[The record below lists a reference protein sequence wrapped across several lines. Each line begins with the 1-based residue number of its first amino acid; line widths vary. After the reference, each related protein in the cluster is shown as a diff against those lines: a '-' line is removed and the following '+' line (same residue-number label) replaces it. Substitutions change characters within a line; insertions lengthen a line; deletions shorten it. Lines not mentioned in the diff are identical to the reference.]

1 MARGSAPLDGSVL
14 PPSRIVSERQAGLL
28 RRFMPESATGREI
41 VSLGEGCPAPRYP
54 GRSVFFLPFA
64 MAGLVPPFSSFF
76 VDVLEFYD
84 LQMAHL
90 TPNAVMTLA
99 IFAHLCEMFIGVR
112 PSLRLFRWFF
122 TVQPVS
128 PPSVVGGCYF
138 QPRGPVLNR
147 YIPCVLRKK
156 WDDWKSDWFY
166 TPLADESRLR
176 LPSQPPAQA
185 SNWRAPVDLGDG
197 YDAVLDRLAG
207 LRSQGLTGAMVF
219 GDYLRRRIAPLQR
232 RARGAWEYTGSE
244 DCMRTHQGVRW
255 DWAPKDFKI
264 VVQRVLNLSS
274 VEASLVPQGVLPLCS
289 DPDRASILTIMQ
301 AVGASEERAPR
312 GHDGAVGS
320 RRGERSTPRGGRA
333 SGPRDGGPGSGHPA
347 DARGKRK
354 QEGTPPSSPP
364 RGGGAA
370 RASSRRPEGATP
382 TSQPEGERKK
392 KRPRKMR
399 GTEPSRGNLISPP
412 RWSFNRPPRSEI
424 PSRPSRHSKSG
435 QSESEDP
442 ASTEARRRESDRRE
456 AADRLRE
463 AEEAAREAALAR
475 QTEEAVWEEAGLRQA
490 EATTSSEATRETDR
504 QEAADRLREAEEA
517 VQVAVQARLA
527 EEAAREEVR
536 LHQAEAAT
544 TSEAACDEAAGAS
557 LGPNSSGDAQDKLGP
572 GDIPESGTSIGGPSR
587 AASSPRRLFPTPSAA
602 PLSAE
607 PLLRALAVANTTV
620 LDGLSAQVEALQ
632 AERAELDA
640 AWVRVEEGRRSV
652 EAMVEVG
659 RKAHRRHVSELEA
672 RRKVL
677 EEIAKEV
684 EEERGA
690 ALIATTVMNE
700 AQDSLRLQYGS
711 WEAELEKKLDA
722 AQGVLD
728 AAAARERRAAETEV
742 ASRRRDEALEARA
755 MALEKRAC
763 AVERDLADR
772 EAAVAIREVTL
783 AVHEAACAEEES
795 ALRLRE
801 DALTERERALE
812 EAEAAA
818 QRLADSLSLR
828 EASQEE
834 QARRN
839 LEDARAERTALNQ
852 RAAELEAREK
862 ELDARARIGGAA
874 AGESDLTARLA
885 TAEHTIADLQGAL
898 DSSAG
903 EVEALRL
910 AGEVGPGMLRDA
922 VSRLD
927 RAGRQVGLWGGQTAK
942 YAATQGGLAQRLSEI
957 AGTLQR
963 LPEELE
969 RTIKSSSRDL
979 ARGAVELVLAS
990 YQARDPDFSPW
1001 TALDEFPPGT
1011 EDGARA
1017 QVRDAADHIVHSFE
1031 GSAPRLAFALNS
1043 DGEDDTAEWAIVAT
1057 RPAIRDV
1064 CAAVLLCLG
1073 LNKGSCP
1080 GPSPQMARVGASAWR
1095 DPHVETGQAGSVVT
1109 EGYG

>member
-14 PPSRIVSERQAGLL
+14 PPSRIVSERQAGLP

-64 MAGLVPPFSSFF
+64 MAGLVPLFSSFF
-76 VDVLEFYD
+76 MDVLEFYD

-122 TVQPVS
+122 IVQPVS

-147 YIPCVLRKK
+147 YIPCVLCKK

-166 TPLADESRLR
+166 TPLADEARLR

-185 SNWRAPVDLGDG
+185 SNWRAP
-197 YDAVLDRLAG
+197 
-207 LRSQGLTGAMVF
+207 GLTGAMVF

-255 DWAPKDFKI
+255 DWAPEDFKI

-274 VEASLVPQGVLPLCS
+274 VEASLIPQGVLPLCS

-312 GHDGAVGS
+312 GHDGAGGS
-320 RRGERSTPRGGRA
+320 RRGEQSTPGGGRA
-333 SGPRDGGPGSGHPA
+333 SGPRVGGPGSGRPA

-354 QEGTPPSSPP
+354 QEGTPPPSPP

-382 TSQPEGERKK
+382 T
-392 KRPRKMR
+392 
-399 GTEPSRGNLISPP
+399 
-412 RWSFNRPPRSEI
+412 EI

-435 QSESEDP
+435 QSEAEDP
-442 ASTEARRRESDRRE
+442 ATTEARRRESDRRE

-463 AEEAAREAALAR
+463 AEEAAREAARAR
-475 QTEEAVWEEAGLRQA
+475 QTEEAVREEAGLRQA

-517 VQVAVQARLA
+517 AQVAVRARQA
-527 EEAAREEVR
+527 EEAAREEAR
-536 LHQAEAAT
+536 LRQAEAAM
-544 TSEAACDEAAGAS
+544 TSEATRDEAAGAS
-557 LGPNSSGDAQDKLGP
+557 LGPTSSGNAQDKPGL

-587 AASSPRRLFPTPSAA
+587 AASSSRRLFPTPSVA

-607 PLLRALAVANTTV
+607 PLLQALAVANTTV

-632 AERAELDA
+632 AERAELNA
-640 AWVRVEEGRRSV
+640 AWARVEEGRRSV

-677 EEIAKEV
+677 GEIAKEV

-700 AQDSLRLQYGS
+700 AQDTLRLQYGS
-711 WEAELEKKLDA
+711 WEAELGKKLDA
-722 AQGVLD
+722 ARGVLD
-728 AAAARERRAAETEV
+728 AAAARELRVAETEV
-742 ASRRRDEALEARA
+742 ASRQREEALEARA
-755 MALEKRAC
+755 MALEERAC

-828 EASQEE
+828 EAAQEE

-839 LEDARAERTALNQ
+839 LESACAERAALNQ
-852 RAAELEAREK
+852 RAAELEAQAR
-862 ELDARARIGGAA
+862 ELDARARSGGVAM
-874 AGESDLTARLA
+874 GDSDLTARLA
-885 TAEHTIADLQGAL
+885 AAEHTIADLQGAL

-927 RAGRQVGLWGGQTAK
+927 RAGRQVGLWGGRTAK
-942 YAATQGGLAQRLSEI
+942 YAANQGGLAQRLSEI

-1031 GSAPRLAFALNS
+1031 GSAPRLAFAPNS
-1043 DGEDDTAEWAIVAT
+1043 DEEDDDGGVGDSGDEAGD
-1057 RPAIRDV
+1057 P
-1064 CAAVLLCLG
+1064 
-1073 LNKGSCP
+1073 
-1080 GPSPQMARVGASAWR
+1080 GAS
-1095 DPHVETGQAGSVVT
+1095 E
-1109 EGYG
+1109 

>member
-1 MARGSAPLDGSVL
+1 MTGR
-14 PPSRIVSERQAGLL
+14 
-28 RRFMPESATGREI
+28 ATG
-41 VSLGEGCPAPRYP
+41 S
-54 GRSVFFLPFA
+54 
-64 MAGLVPPFSSFF
+64 
-76 VDVLEFYD
+76 
-84 LQMAHL
+84 
-90 TPNAVMTLA
+90 TP
-99 IFAHLCEMFIGVR
+99 
-112 PSLRLFRWFF
+112 
-122 TVQPVS
+122 
-128 PPSVVGGCYF
+128 
-138 QPRGPVLNR
+138 
-147 YIPCVLRKK
+147 
-156 WDDWKSDWFY
+156 
-166 TPLADESRLR
+166 PLADEARLR

-255 DWAPKDFKI
+255 DWAPEDFKI

-274 VEASLVPQGVLPLCS
+274 VEASLIPQGVLPLCS

-312 GHDGAVGS
+312 GHDGAGGS
-320 RRGERSTPRGGRA
+320 RRGEQSTPGGGRA
-333 SGPRDGGPGSGHPA
+333 SGPCDGGPGSGRPA

-354 QEGTPPSSPP
+354 QEGTPPPSPP

-392 KRPRKMR
+392 KRPHKMG

-424 PSRPSRHSKSG
+424 PSRPSRHPKSG
-435 QSESEDP
+435 QSEAEDP
-442 ASTEARRRESDRRE
+442 ATTEARRRESDRRE

-463 AEEAAREAALAR
+463 AEEAAQVAVRARQAEEAAR
-475 QTEEAVWEEAGLRQA
+475 EEARLRQA

-517 VQVAVQARLA
+517 AQVAVRARQA
-527 EEAAREEVR
+527 EEAAREEAR
-536 LHQAEAAT
+536 LRQAEATT
-544 TSEAACDEAAGAS
+544 TSEAARDEAAGAS
-557 LGPNSSGDAQDKLGP
+557 LGPTPSCDAQDKQGP

-587 AASSPRRLFPTPSAA
+587 AASSSRRLFPTPSVA

-607 PLLRALAVANTTV
+607 PLLQALAVANTIV
-620 LDGLSAQVEALQ
+620 LDGLSAQMEALQ
-632 AERAELDA
+632 AERVELDA
-640 AWVRVEEGRRSV
+640 AWARVEEGRRSV
-652 EAMVEVG
+652 EAMVKVG

-677 EEIAKEV
+677 GEIAKEV

-700 AQDSLRLQYGS
+700 AQDTLRLQYKS
-711 WEAELEKKLDA
+711 WEAELGKKLDA
-722 AQGVLD
+722 ARGVLD

-742 ASRRRDEALEARA
+742 ASRRREEALEARA
-755 MALEKRAC
+755 MALEERAC

-812 EAEAAA
+812 EAEATT

-828 EASQEE
+828 EAAQEE

-839 LEDARAERTALNQ
+839 LEG
-852 RAAELEAREK
+852 
-862 ELDARARIGGAA
+862 RAR
-874 AGESDLTARLA
+874 LVP
-885 TAEHTIADLQGAL
+885 
-898 DSSAG
+898 AG

-927 RAGRQVGLWGGQTAK
+927 RAGRQAGLWGGRTAK
-942 YAATQGGLAQRLSEI
+942 YAANQGGLAQRLSEI

-963 LPEELE
+963 FPEELE

-979 ARGAVELVLAS
+979 AQGAVELVLAS

-1017 QVRDAADHIVHSFE
+1017 QVRDAADHIVGSFE

-1043 DGEDDTAEWAIVAT
+1043 DEEGDDGGVGDSGDEAGD
-1057 RPAIRDV
+1057 P
-1064 CAAVLLCLG
+1064 
-1073 LNKGSCP
+1073 
-1080 GPSPQMARVGASAWR
+1080 GAS
-1095 DPHVETGQAGSVVT
+1095 E
-1109 EGYG
+1109 

>member
-1 MARGSAPLDGSVL
+1 MARGSALLDGSVL
-14 PPSRIVSERQAGLL
+14 PPSRIVSERQAGLP

-41 VSLGEGCPAPRYP
+41 VTLGEGRPAPDYP

-76 VDVLEFYD
+76 MDVLEFYN

-122 TVQPVS
+122 TVQSVS

-166 TPLADESRLR
+166 TPLADEARLR

-185 SNWRAPVDLGDG
+185 SSWRAPVDLGDG

-207 LRSQGLTGAMVF
+207 LRSLGLTGAMVY

-244 DCMRTHQGVRW
+244 DYMRTHQGVRW
-255 DWAPKDFKI
+255 DWAPEDFKI

-274 VEASLVPQGVLPLCS
+274 VEASLIPQGVLPLCS

-312 GHDGAVGS
+312 GHDGAGGS
-320 RRGERSTPRGGRA
+320 RRGEQSTPGGGRA
-333 SGPRDGGPGSGHPA
+333 SGPRDGGPGSSRPA

-354 QEGTPPSSPP
+354 QGGTPPPSPP

-382 TSQPEGERKK
+382 T
-392 KRPRKMR
+392 
-399 GTEPSRGNLISPP
+399 
-412 RWSFNRPPRSEI
+412 EI

-435 QSESEDP
+435 QSEAEDL
-442 ASTEARRRESDRRE
+442 AAAEARRRESDRRE

-463 AEEAAREAALAR
+463 AEEAAREAARAR
-475 QTEEAVWEEAGLRQA
+475 QAEEAAREEAGPRQA

-517 VQVAVQARLA
+517 AQMAVRARQA
-527 EEAAREEVR
+527 EEAAREEAR
-536 LHQAEAAT
+536 RRQAEATT
-544 TSEAACDEAAGAS
+544 TSEAAHDEAAGAS
-557 LGPNSSGDAQDKLGP
+557 LGPTPSGDAQDKPGP

-587 AASSPRRLFPTPSAA
+587 AASSPRRLFPTPSVA
-602 PLSAE
+602 PLNAE
-607 PLLRALAVANTTV
+607 PLLQALAVANTTV

-640 AWVRVEEGRRSV
+640 AWARVEEGRRSV

-677 EEIAKEV
+677 AEIAKEV

-700 AQDSLRLQYGS
+700 AQDTLRLQYGS
-711 WEAELEKKLDA
+711 WEAKLGKKLDA
-722 AQGVLD
+722 AQG
-728 AAAARERRAAETEV
+728 TEV
-742 ASRRRDEALEARA
+742 ASRRREEALEACA
-755 MALEKRAC
+755 MALEERAC

-772 EAAVAIREVTL
+772 EAAVAIREATL
-783 AVHEAACAEEES
+783 AAHEAACAEEES

-828 EASQEE
+828 EAAREE

-839 LEDARAERTALNQ
+839 LEGVRAERAALNQ
-852 RAAELEAREK
+852 RAADLEAQAK
-862 ELDARARIGGAA
+862 ELDARARSGGAA
-874 AGESDLTARLA
+874 VGESDLAARLA
-885 TAEHTIADLQGAL
+885 AAEHTIADLQGAL
-898 DSSAG
+898 DSSTG

-927 RAGRQVGLWGGQTAK
+927 RAGRQAGLWGGRTVK
-942 YAATQGGLAQRLSEI
+942 YAANQGGLAQRLLEM

-990 YQARDPDFSPW
+990 HQARDPDFSPW
-1001 TALDEFPPGT
+1001 TALEEFPPGT

-1043 DGEDDTAEWAIVAT
+1043 DEEDDDGGV
-1057 RPAIRDV
+1057 
-1064 CAAVLLCLG
+1064 G
-1073 LNKGSCP
+1073 GSGDEAGDP
-1080 GPSPQMARVGASAWR
+1080 GAS
-1095 DPHVETGQAGSVVT
+1095 D
-1109 EGYG
+1109 

>member
-1 MARGSAPLDGSVL
+1 MARGSALLDGSVL
-14 PPSRIVSERQAGLL
+14 PPSRIVSERQAGLP

-41 VSLGEGCPAPRYP
+41 VTLGEGRPTPCYP

-76 VDVLEFYD
+76 MDVLEFYD

-122 TVQPVS
+122 TVQSVS

-166 TPLADESRLR
+166 TPLADEARLR

-185 SNWRAPVDLGDG
+185 SSWRAP
-197 YDAVLDRLAG
+197 
-207 LRSQGLTGAMVF
+207 
-219 GDYLRRRIAPLQR
+219 R
-232 RARGAWEYTGSE
+232 RARDAWEYTGSE
-244 DCMRTHQGVRW
+244 DCMRTHRGVKW
-255 DWAPKDFKI
+255 DWVPEDFKVMI
-264 VVQRVLNLSS
+264 QRVLNLSS
-274 VEASLVPQGVLPLCS
+274 AEASLIPQGVLPLCS
-289 DPDRASILTIMQ
+289 DPDRANILTIMQ

-312 GHDGAVGS
+312 GHDGSGGS
-320 RRGERSTPRGGRA
+320 RRGEQSTPGGGRA
-333 SGPRDGGPGSGHPA
+333 SGPRDGGSGGSRPA

-354 QEGTPPSSPP
+354 QEGTSSPSPP

-370 RASSRRPEGATP
+370 RVSSRRPEGAAPTP
-382 TSQPEGERKK
+382 QPEGERKK
-392 KRPRKMR
+392 KRLRKMG

-435 QSESEDP
+435 QSEAEDP
-442 ASTEARRRESDRRE
+442 ATTEARRRESDRRE

-463 AEEAAREAALAR
+463 AEEAAREAAQAR
-475 QTEEAVWEEAGLRQA
+475 QTEEAAREEAGLRQA

-504 QEAADRLREAEEA
+504 QEAVDRLQEAEEA
-517 VQVAVQARLA
+517 AQVAVRARQA
-527 EEAAREEVR
+527 EEAAREEAR
-536 LHQAEAAT
+536 LRQAEATT
-544 TSEAACDEAAGAS
+544 TSEATRGEAASAS
-557 LGPNSSGDAQDKLGP
+557 LGPTPSCDAQDKPGP

-587 AASSPRRLFPTPSAA
+587 AASSSRRLFPTPSVA

-607 PLLRALAVANTTV
+607 PLLQALAIANTTV

-640 AWVRVEEGRRSV
+640 AWARVEEGRRSV

-677 EEIAKEV
+677 GEIAKEV

-700 AQDSLRLQYGS
+700 AQDTLRLQYGS
-711 WEAELEKKLDA
+711 WEAELGKKLDA

-742 ASRRRDEALEARA
+742 ASRRREEALEARA
-755 MALEKRAC
+755 MALEERAC
-763 AVERDLADR
+763 AVERNLADR
-772 EAAVAIREVTL
+772 EAAVAIREATL
-783 AVHEAACAEEES
+783 TAHEAACAEEES

-828 EASQEE
+828 EAVREE

-839 LEDARAERTALNQ
+839 LEGARAERAALNQ
-852 RAAELEAREK
+852 WAG
-862 ELDARARIGGAA
+862 RAR
-874 AGESDLTARLA
+874 LVCR
-885 TAEHTIADLQGAL
+885 
-898 DSSAG
+898 

-927 RAGRQVGLWGGQTAK
+927 RAGRQAGLWGGRTAK
-942 YAATQGGLAQRLSEI
+942 YAANQGGLAQRLSEI

-1043 DGEDDTAEWAIVAT
+1043 DEEDDDGGVGDSGDEAGD
-1057 RPAIRDV
+1057 P
-1064 CAAVLLCLG
+1064 
-1073 LNKGSCP
+1073 
-1080 GPSPQMARVGASAWR
+1080 GAS
-1095 DPHVETGQAGSVVT
+1095 E
-1109 EGYG
+1109 

>member
-14 PPSRIVSERQAGLL
+14 PPSRIVSERQAGLP

-76 VDVLEFYD
+76 MDVLEFYD

-166 TPLADESRLR
+166 TPLADEARLR

-197 YDAVLDRLAG
+197 YDAVLDRLVG

-244 DCMRTHQGVRW
+244 DFMRTHQGVRW
-255 DWAPKDFKI
+255 DWAPEDFKI

-274 VEASLVPQGVLPLCS
+274 VEASLIPQGVLPLCS

-312 GHDGAVGS
+312 GHDGAGGS
-320 RRGERSTPRGGRA
+320 RRGEQSTPGGGRA
-333 SGPRDGGPGSGHPA
+333 SGPRDGGPGSGRPA
-347 DARGKRK
+347 DAWGKRK
-354 QEGTPPSSPP
+354 QEGTPPPSPP

-392 KRPRKMR
+392 KRLRKMG

-435 QSESEDP
+435 QSEAEDP
-442 ASTEARRRESDRRE
+442 ATTEARRRESDRRE

-463 AEEAAREAALAR
+463 AEEAAREAARAR
-475 QTEEAVWEEAGLRQA
+475 QTEEAAREEAGLRQA

-517 VQVAVQARLA
+517 AQVAVRARQA
-527 EEAAREEVR
+527 EEAAREEAR
-536 LHQAEAAT
+536 LRQAEATT
-544 TSEAACDEAAGAS
+544 TSEATRDEAAGAS
-557 LGPNSSGDAQDKLGP
+557 LGPTPSCDAQDKPGP

-587 AASSPRRLFPTPSAA
+587 AASSSRRLFPTPSVA

-607 PLLRALAVANTTV
+607 PLLQALAVANTTV
-620 LDGLSAQVEALQ
+620 LDGLSAQMEALQ
-632 AERAELDA
+632 AERVELDT
-640 AWVRVEEGRRSV
+640 AWARVEEGRRSV

-672 RRKVL
+672 RRKML
-677 EEIAKEV
+677 GEIAKE
-684 EEERGA
+684 
-690 ALIATTVMNE
+690 
-700 AQDSLRLQYGS
+700 
-711 WEAELEKKLDA
+711 EAELGKKLDA
-722 AQGVLD
+722 ARGVLD
-728 AAAARERRAAETEV
+728 VAAARERRAAETEV
-742 ASRRRDEALEARA
+742 ASRRREEALEARA
-755 MALEKRAC
+755 MALEERAC

-772 EAAVAIREVTL
+772 EAAVAIREATL
-783 AVHEAACAEEES
+783 TAHEAACAEEES

-828 EASQEE
+828 EAVREE

-839 LEDARAERTALNQ
+839 LEGARAERAALNQ

-862 ELDARARIGGAA
+862 GLDARVRSGGAA

-885 TAEHTIADLQGAL
+885 AAEHTIADLQGAL

-927 RAGRQVGLWGGQTAK
+927 RAGRQAGLWGGRTAK
-942 YAATQGGLAQRLSEI
+942 YAANQGGLAQRLLEI

-1043 DGEDDTAEWAIVAT
+1043 DEEDDDGGVGDSGDDAGD
-1057 RPAIRDV
+1057 P
-1064 CAAVLLCLG
+1064 
-1073 LNKGSCP
+1073 
-1080 GPSPQMARVGASAWR
+1080 GAS
-1095 DPHVETGQAGSVVT
+1095 E
-1109 EGYG
+1109 

>member
-1 MARGSAPLDGSVL
+1 MARGSALLDGSVL
-14 PPSRIVSERQAGLL
+14 PPSRIVSERQAGLP

-41 VSLGEGCPAPRYP
+41 VTLGEGRPAPCYP

-76 VDVLEFYD
+76 MDVLEFYD

-122 TVQPVS
+122 TVQSVS

-138 QPRGPVLNR
+138 QPRGLVLNR

-166 TPLADESRLR
+166 TPLADEARLR

-185 SNWRAPVDLGDG
+185 SSWRAPVDLGDG

-207 LRSQGLTGAMVF
+207 LRSLGLTGAMVY

-244 DCMRTHQGVRW
+244 DCMRTHRGVKW
-255 DWAPKDFKI
+255 DWVPEDFKVMI
-264 VVQRVLNLSS
+264 QRVLNLSS
-274 VEASLVPQGVLPLCS
+274 AEASLIPQGVLPLCS
-289 DPDRASILTIMQ
+289 DPDRANILTIMQ

-312 GHDGAVGS
+312 DHDGSGGS
-320 RRGERSTPRGGRA
+320 RRGEQSTPRGGRA
-333 SGPRDGGPGSGHPA
+333 SGPRDGGSGGSRPA
-347 DARGKRK
+347 DAQGKRK
-354 QEGTPPSSPP
+354 QEGTSSPSPP

-370 RASSRRPEGATP
+370 RVSSRRPEGAAPTP
-382 TSQPEGERKK
+382 QPEGERKK
-392 KRPRKMR
+392 KRLRKMGGQNHPGETSFPLQGGR
-399 GTEPSRGNLISPP
+399 LTDPLAGSSHAHCGCIHSSNTSFHSPILFVF
-412 RWSFNRPPRSEI
+412 WLFFCFSEI

-435 QSESEDP
+435 QSEAEDP
-442 ASTEARRRESDRRE
+442 ATTEARRRESDRRE

-463 AEEAAREAALAR
+463 AEEAAREAARAR
-475 QTEEAVWEEAGLRQA
+475 QTEEAAREEAGLRRA

-504 QEAADRLREAEEA
+504 QEAVDRLREAEEA
-517 VQVAVQARLA
+517 AQVAVRARQA
-527 EEAAREEVR
+527 EEAAREEAR
-536 LHQAEAAT
+536 LRQAEATT
-544 TSEAACDEAAGAS
+544 TSEATRGEAAGAS
-557 LGPNSSGDAQDKLGP
+557 LGPTPLCDAQDKPGP

-587 AASSPRRLFPTPSAA
+587 AASSSRRLFPTPSVA

-640 AWVRVEEGRRSV
+640 AWARVEEGRRSV

-677 EEIAKEV
+677 GEIAKEV
-684 EEERGA
+684 EEEWGA

-700 AQDSLRLQYGS
+700 AQDTLRLQYGS
-711 WEAELEKKLDA
+711 WEAELGKKLNA

-742 ASRRRDEALEARA
+742 ASRWREEALEARA
-755 MALEKRAC
+755 MALEERAC

-772 EAAVAIREVTL
+772 EAAVAIREATL
-783 AVHEAACAEEES
+783 TAHEAACAEEES

-828 EASQEE
+828 EAVREE

-839 LEDARAERTALNQ
+839 LEGARAERAVLNQ
-852 RAAELEAREK
+852 RAAELEARER
-862 ELDARARIGGAA
+862 ELDARAHSGEAA

-885 TAEHTIADLQGAL
+885 AAEHTIADLQGAL

-927 RAGRQVGLWGGQTAK
+927 RAGRQAGLWGGRTAK
-942 YAATQGGLAQRLSEI
+942 YAANQGGLAQRLSEI

-1031 GSAPRLAFALNS
+1031 GSAPWLAFALNS
-1043 DGEDDTAEWAIVAT
+1043 DEEDDDGGVGDNGDEAGD
-1057 RPAIRDV
+1057 P
-1064 CAAVLLCLG
+1064 
-1073 LNKGSCP
+1073 
-1080 GPSPQMARVGASAWR
+1080 GAS
-1095 DPHVETGQAGSVVT
+1095 E
-1109 EGYG
+1109 

>member
-1 MARGSAPLDGSVL
+1 MARGSALLDGSVL
-14 PPSRIVSERQAGLL
+14 PPSRIVSERQAGLP

-41 VSLGEGCPAPRYP
+41 VTLGEGRPAPHYP

-76 VDVLEFYD
+76 MDVLEFYD

-122 TVQPVS
+122 TVQSVS

-166 TPLADESRLR
+166 TPLADEVRLR

-185 SNWRAPVDLGDG
+185 SSWRAPVDLGDG

-207 LRSQGLTGAMVF
+207 LRSQGLTGAMVY

-244 DCMRTHQGVRW
+244 DYMRTHQGVRW
-255 DWAPKDFKI
+255 DWAPEDFKI

-274 VEASLVPQGVLPLCS
+274 VEASLIPQGVLPLCS

-312 GHDGAVGS
+312 GHDGAGGS
-320 RRGERSTPRGGRA
+320 RRGEQSTPGGGRA
-333 SGPRDGGPGSGHPA
+333 SGPRDGGPGGSRPA

-354 QEGTPPSSPP
+354 QGGTPPPSPP

-370 RASSRRPEGATP
+370 RVSSRRPEGATP

-392 KRPRKMR
+392 KRLRKMG

-424 PSRPSRHSKSG
+424 PSRPSRHSQSG
-435 QSESEDP
+435 QSEAEDP
-442 ASTEARRRESDRRE
+442 ATAEARRRESDRRE

-463 AEEAAREAALAR
+463 AEEAAREAARAR
-475 QTEEAVWEEAGLRQA
+475 QTEEAAREEAGLRQA
-490 EATTSSEATRETDR
+490 EATTSSEATPR
-504 QEAADRLREAEEA
+504 Q
-517 VQVAVQARLA
+517 A
-527 EEAAREEVR
+527 EEAAREEAR
-536 LHQAEAAT
+536 LHQAEATT
-544 TSEAACDEAAGAS
+544 TSEAARDEAAGAS
-557 LGPNSSGDAQDKLGP
+557 LGPTPSGDAQDKPGP
-572 GDIPESGTSIGGPSR
+572 GDVPESGTSIGGPSR
-587 AASSPRRLFPTPSAA
+587 AASSPRRLFPTPSVA

-607 PLLRALAVANTTV
+607 PLLQDLAVANTTV

-640 AWVRVEEGRRSV
+640 AWARVEEGRRSV

-677 EEIAKEV
+677 GEIAKEV

-700 AQDSLRLQYGS
+700 AQDTLRLQYGS
-711 WEAELEKKLDA
+711 WEAELGKKLDA

-728 AAAARERRAAETEV
+728 AAAAREQRAAETEV
-742 ASRRRDEALEARA
+742 ASRRREEALEARA
-755 MALEKRAC
+755 MALEERAC
-763 AVERDLADR
+763 VVERDLADR
-772 EAAVAIREVTL
+772 EAAVAIREATL
-783 AVHEAACAEEES
+783 ATHEAACAEEES

-828 EASQEE
+828 EAAREE

-839 LEDARAERTALNQ
+839 LEGVRAERAALNQ
-852 RAAELEAREK
+852 RAAELEAQAK
-862 ELDARARIGGAA
+862 ELDTRARSDGAA
-874 AGESDLTARLA
+874 TGESDLAARLA
-885 TAEHTIADLQGAL
+885 AAEHTIADLQGAL

-910 AGEVGPGMLRDA
+910 ASEVGPGMLRDA

-927 RAGRQVGLWGGQTAK
+927 HAGRQAGLWGGRTVK
-942 YAATQGGLAQRLSEI
+942 YAANQGGLAQRLSEM

-1001 TALDEFPPGT
+1001 TTLDEFPPGT

-1043 DGEDDTAEWAIVAT
+1043 DEEDDDGGAGDSGDEAGD
-1057 RPAIRDV
+1057 P
-1064 CAAVLLCLG
+1064 
-1073 LNKGSCP
+1073 
-1080 GPSPQMARVGASAWR
+1080 GAS
-1095 DPHVETGQAGSVVT
+1095 E
-1109 EGYG
+1109 

>member
-1 MARGSAPLDGSVL
+1 
-14 PPSRIVSERQAGLL
+14 
-28 RRFMPESATGREI
+28 
-41 VSLGEGCPAPRYP
+41 
-54 GRSVFFLPFA
+54 
-64 MAGLVPPFSSFF
+64 
-76 VDVLEFYD
+76 
-84 LQMAHL
+84 MAHL

-166 TPLADESRLR
+166 TPLADEARLR

-185 SNWRAPVDLGDG
+185 SNWRTPVDLGDG

-232 RARGAWEYTGSE
+232 RAQGAWEYTGSE

-255 DWAPKDFKI
+255 DWAPEDFKK

-274 VEASLVPQGVLPLCS
+274 VEASLIPQGVLPLCC
-289 DPDRASILTIMQ
+289 DADRASILTIMQ

-312 GHDGAVGS
+312 GHDGAGGS
-320 RRGERSTPRGGRA
+320 RRGEQSTLGGGRA
-333 SGPRDGGPGSGHPA
+333 SGPCVGGPGIGRPA
-347 DARGKRK
+347 DARGKR
-354 QEGTPPSSPP
+354 
-364 RGGGAA
+364 
-370 RASSRRPEGATP
+370 
-382 TSQPEGERKK
+382 
-392 KRPRKMR
+392 
-399 GTEPSRGNLISPP
+399 N
-412 RWSFNRPPRSEI
+412 EI
-424 PSRPSRHSKSG
+424 PSRPSRYSKSS
-435 QSESEDP
+435 QSEAEDP
-442 ASTEARRRESDRRE
+442 ATTEARRRESDRRE

-463 AEEAAREAALAR
+463 AEEAAREAARAR
-475 QTEEAVWEEAGLRQA
+475 QTEEAVREEAGLRQA

-517 VQVAVQARLA
+517 AQVAVRARQA
-527 EEAAREEVR
+527 EEAAREEAR
-536 LHQAEAAT
+536 LRQAEAAT
-544 TSEAACDEAAGAS
+544 TSEAARDEAAGAS
-557 LGPNSSGDAQDKLGP
+557 LGPNPSGDTQDKPGP

-587 AASSPRRLFPTPSAA
+587 AASSPRRLFPTPSVA

-607 PLLRALAVANTTV
+607 PLLQALAVANTTV

-640 AWVRVEEGRRSV
+640 AWARVEEGRRSV

-677 EEIAKEV
+677 GEIAKEV
-684 EEERGA
+684 EEERRA

-700 AQDSLRLQYGS
+700 AQDTLRLQYGS
-711 WEAELEKKLDA
+711 WEAELGKKLDA
-722 AQGVLD
+722 ARGVLD

-742 ASRRRDEALEARA
+742 ASRRREEALEARA
-755 MALEKRAC
+755 MALEERAC

-772 EAAVAIREVTL
+772 EAAVAIRE
-783 AVHEAACAEEES
+783 S
-795 ALRLRE
+795 
-801 DALTERERALE
+801 ALTERERALE
-812 EAEAAA
+812 EADAAA
-818 QRLADSLSLR
+818 QWLADSLSLR
-828 EASQEE
+828 EAAQEE

-839 LEDARAERTALNQ
+839 LESACAERAALNQ
-852 RAAELEAREK
+852 RAAELEAQAR
-862 ELDARARIGGAA
+862 ELDARARSGGAA
-874 AGESDLTARLA
+874 TSDSDLTARLA
-885 TAEHTIADLQGAL
+885 AAEHTIADLQGAL

-927 RAGRQVGLWGGQTAK
+927 RAGRQ
-942 YAATQGGLAQRLSEI
+942 GGLAQRLSEI

-963 LPEELE
+963 LAEELE

-979 ARGAVELVLAS
+979 ARGAVELILAS

-1031 GSAPRLAFALNS
+1031 GSTPRLAFAFNS
-1043 DGEDDTAEWAIVAT
+1043 DEEDDDGGVGDSGDEAGD
-1057 RPAIRDV
+1057 P
-1064 CAAVLLCLG
+1064 
-1073 LNKGSCP
+1073 
-1080 GPSPQMARVGASAWR
+1080 GAS
-1095 DPHVETGQAGSVVT
+1095 E
-1109 EGYG
+1109 

>member
-1 MARGSAPLDGSVL
+1 MARGSALLDGSVL
-14 PPSRIVSERQAGLL
+14 PPSRIVSERQGGLP

-41 VSLGEGCPAPRYP
+41 VTLGEGHPAPCYP

-76 VDVLEFYD
+76 MDVLKFYD

-122 TVQPVS
+122 TIQSVS

-166 TPLADESRLR
+166 TPLADEARLR

-185 SNWRAPVDLGDG
+185 SSWRAPVDLGDG

-207 LRSQGLTGAMVF
+207 LRSLGLTGAMVY

-244 DCMRTHQGVRW
+244 DCMRTHRGVKW
-255 DWAPKDFKI
+255 DWAPEDFKI

-274 VEASLVPQGVLPLCS
+274 VEASLIPQGVLPLCS

-312 GHDGAVGS
+312 GHDGAGGS
-320 RRGERSTPRGGRA
+320 RRGEQSTPGGGRA

-347 DARGKRK
+347 DAREKRK
-354 QEGTPPSSPP
+354 QEGTPPPSPP

-370 RASSRRPEGATP
+370 RAGSRRPEGATP

-392 KRPRKMR
+392 KRLRKMG

-412 RWSFNRPPRSEI
+412 RWSFNRPPRRFVPRPSWPYSFPQREFSLIHLVCLLI

-435 QSESEDP
+435 QSEAEDP
-442 ASTEARRRESDRRE
+442 ATTEAQRRESDRRE

-463 AEEAAREAALAR
+463 AEKAA
-475 QTEEAVWEEAGLRQA
+475 
-490 EATTSSEATRETDR
+490 
-504 QEAADRLREAEEA
+504 
-517 VQVAVQARLA
+517 QVAVRARQA
-527 EEAAREEVR
+527 EEAAREEAR
-536 LHQAEAAT
+536 LRQAEAAT
-544 TSEAACDEAAGAS
+544 TSEAARDEAAGAS
-557 LGPNSSGDAQDKLGP
+557 LGPTPSGDAQDKPGP

-587 AASSPRRLFPTPSAA
+587 AASSPRRLFPTPSVA

-607 PLLRALAVANTTV
+607 PLLQALAVANTTV

-640 AWVRVEEGRRSV
+640 AWARVEEGRRSV

-659 RKAHRRHVSELEA
+659 RKAHRRHVSELET

-677 EEIAKEV
+677 GEIAKEV

-700 AQDSLRLQYGS
+700 AQDTLRLQYGS
-711 WEAELEKKLDA
+711 WEAELGKKLDA
-722 AQGVLD
+722 ARGVLD

-742 ASRRRDEALEARA
+742 ASRRREETLEARA
-755 MALEKRAC
+755 MALEERAS

-772 EAAVAIREVTL
+772 KAAVAIREVTL

-801 DALTERERALE
+801 DALTERERALD

-828 EASQEE
+828 EAAQEE

-839 LEDARAERTALNQ
+839 LEGARAERAALNQ

-862 ELDARARIGGAA
+862 ELDARARSGGAA
-874 AGESDLTARLA
+874 AGESDLIARLA
-885 TAEHTIADLQGAL
+885 AAEHTIADL
-898 DSSAG
+898 
-903 EVEALRL
+903 
-910 AGEVGPGMLRDA
+910 
-922 VSRLD
+922 
-927 RAGRQVGLWGGQTAK
+927 
-942 YAATQGGLAQRLSEI
+942 
-957 AGTLQR
+957 
-963 LPEELE
+963 
-969 RTIKSSSRDL
+969 
-979 ARGAVELVLAS
+979 
-990 YQARDPDFSPW
+990 
-1001 TALDEFPPGT
+1001 
-1011 EDGARA
+1011 
-1017 QVRDAADHIVHSFE
+1017 
-1031 GSAPRLAFALNS
+1031 
-1043 DGEDDTAEWAIVAT
+1043 
-1057 RPAIRDV
+1057 
-1064 CAAVLLCLG
+1064 
-1073 LNKGSCP
+1073 
-1080 GPSPQMARVGASAWR
+1080 
-1095 DPHVETGQAGSVVT
+1095 
-1109 EGYG
+1109 

>member
-1 MARGSAPLDGSVL
+1 MARGSALLDGSVL
-14 PPSRIVSERQAGLL
+14 PPSRIVSERQAGLP
-28 RRFMPESATGREI
+28 RRFMPEPATGREI
-41 VSLGEGCPAPRYP
+41 VTLGEGRPAPCYP

-76 VDVLEFYD
+76 MDVLEFYD

-122 TVQPVS
+122 TVQSVS

-166 TPLADESRLR
+166 TPLADEARLR

-185 SNWRAPVDLGDG
+185 FSWRAPVDLGDG

-207 LRSQGLTGAMVF
+207 LRSQGLTGAMVY

-244 DCMRTHQGVRW
+244 DYMRTHQGVRW
-255 DWAPKDFKI
+255 DWAPEDFKI

-274 VEASLVPQGVLPLCS
+274 VEASLIPQGVLPLCS

-312 GHDGAVGS
+312 GHDGAGRS
-320 RRGERSTPRGGRA
+320 RRGEQSTPGGGRA
-333 SGPRDGGPGSGHPA
+333 SGPRDGGPGSSRPA

-354 QEGTPPSSPP
+354 QGGTPPPSPP

-392 KRPRKMR
+392 KRLRKMG

-424 PSRPSRHSKSG
+424 PSR
-435 QSESEDP
+435 
-442 ASTEARRRESDRRE
+442 
-456 AADRLRE
+456 
-463 AEEAAREAALAR
+463 
-475 QTEEAVWEEAGLRQA
+475 
-490 EATTSSEATRETDR
+490 
-504 QEAADRLREAEEA
+504 
-517 VQVAVQARLA
+517 
-527 EEAAREEVR
+527 
-536 LHQAEAAT
+536 
-544 TSEAACDEAAGAS
+544 
-557 LGPNSSGDAQDKLGP
+557 DAQDQPGP

-587 AASSPRRLFPTPSAA
+587 AASSPRRLFPTPSVA

-607 PLLRALAVANTTV
+607 PLLQALAVANTTV

-640 AWVRVEEGRRSV
+640 AWARVEEGRRSV

-677 EEIAKEV
+677 GEIAKEV

-700 AQDSLRLQYGS
+700 AQDTLRLQYGS
-711 WEAELEKKLDA
+711 WEAELGKKLDA

-742 ASRRRDEALEARA
+742 ASRRREEALEARA
-755 MALEKRAC
+755 MALEERAC

-772 EAAVAIREVTL
+772 EAAVAIREATL
-783 AVHEAACAEEES
+783 AAHEAACAEEES

-801 DALTERERALE
+801 DALTERERALG

-828 EASQEE
+828 EAAREE

-839 LEDARAERTALNQ
+839 LEGARAERAALNQ
-852 RAAELEAREK
+852 RAAELEARAK
-862 ELDARARIGGAA
+862 ELDARARSGGAA
-874 AGESDLTARLA
+874 AGESDLAARLA
-885 TAEHTIADLQGAL
+885 AAEHTIADLQGAL

-927 RAGRQVGLWGGQTAK
+927 RAGRQAGLWGGRTVK
-942 YAATQGGLAQRLSEI
+942 YAANQGGLAQRLSEM

-963 LPEELE
+963 LPEELKG
-969 RTIKSSSRDL
+969 TIKSSSRDL

-1001 TALDEFPPGT
+1001 TVLDEFPPGT

-1031 GSAPRLAFALNS
+1031 GSAPQLAFALNS
-1043 DGEDDTAEWAIVAT
+1043 DEEGDDGGVGDSGDE
-1057 RPAIRDV
+1057 
-1064 CAAVLLCLG
+1064 AVD
-1073 LNKGSCP
+1073 P
-1080 GPSPQMARVGASAWR
+1080 GAS
-1095 DPHVETGQAGSVVT
+1095 E
-1109 EGYG
+1109 